1 MKYCLSLLQSY
12 SAFCALQG
20 KNINPH
26 LKKMQVGEKISQ
38 IRRAKSLTQQEMAK
52 KLGISLTAY
61 NAIEKDETDLSISRL
76 QQIAKVLGVHEWA
89 LLLPESGVNI
99 IGEVKDNAGGNNGN
113 NLFAFGDFSPEREA
127 LKAHISS
134 LTQQVTDLQKQLQTN
149 EAKHEKQVAS
159 LERQI
164 EALHQL
170 LQAGK

>member
-1 MKYCLSLLQSY
+1 M
-12 SAFCALQG
+12 
-20 KNINPH
+20 NPH

-89 LLLPESGVNI
+89 LLLPESAVNI
-99 IGEVKDNAGGNNGN
+99 IGEVKDNAGGTNGVN
-113 NLFAFGDFSPEREA
+113 NLFAFGDFTPEREA

-134 LTQQVTDLQKQLQTN
+134 LTQQITDLQKQLQTT

-164 EALHQL
+164 EALHKL
-170 LQAGK
+170 LDK